1 MTASDWFKS
10 STQQLKASG
19 IKSAHLDSLIILE
32 HTLKISRTNLLVQFD
47 QTINSSQ
54 KKILSH
60 YLKLRLQHRPIAYIT
75 NTVGFY
81 GFNFHVD
88 DRVLIPRPESEELV
102 TKANLMIYL
111 FYITRVLID
120 SELDINPKSFKRFE
134 LTVADLGAGS
144 GNIGISLSLI
154 NPYCRVDLI
163 EKSPQATKVCRLN
176 VVKNN
181 QKNQIFLS
189 DFSKIN
195 LSHYDLLVANLP
207 YLPSKLKLN
216 RATSYEPQTALFSG
230 QDGLKDYTKLFQV
243 ISKSS
248 NKPLSIIL
256 EKIEILDD
264 QLLKLAELNSYRLV
278 IKTKFMFCF
287 LLNYS
292 AQHPVEH

>member
-10 STQQLKASG
+10 STQQLQASG
-19 IKSAHLDSLIILE
+19 IKSAQLDSLIILE
-32 HTLKISRTNLLVQFD
+32 HVLKISRTNLLVHFD
-47 QTINSSQ
+47 QAIKNSQ
-54 KKILSH
+54 KKILNH
-60 YLKLRLQHRPIAYIT
+60 CLELRLQHRPIAYIT
-75 NTVGFY
+75 NSIEFY
-81 GFNFHVD
+81 GFNFYVD

-111 FYITRVLID
+111 FYIIRLLVKF
-120 SELDINPKSFKRFE
+120 ELDANFE
-134 LTVADLGAGS
+134 LFQRLKFNVADLGTGS

-154 NPYCRVDLI
+154 NPYSRVDLI
-163 EKSPQATKVCRLN
+163 EKSSKAIEVCRLN

-189 DFSKIN
+189 DFSKID
-195 LSHYDLLVANLP
+195 LSNYDFIVANLP

-216 RATSYEPQTALFSG
+216 RATSYEPNTALFSG

-248 NKPLSIIL
+248 KKPLLIIL
-256 EKIEILDD
+256 EKLDFLD
-264 QLLKLAELNSYRLV
+264 NQLLNLAELNNYHSI

-287 LLNYS
+287 LLNY
-292 AQHPVEH
+292 

>member
-10 STQQLKASG
+10 STQQLQASG
-19 IKSAHLDSLIILE
+19 IKSAQLDSLIILE
-32 HTLKISRTNLLVQFD
+32 YVLKISRTNLLVHFD
-47 QTINSSQ
+47 QAIKNSQ
-54 KKILSH
+54 KKILNH
-60 YLKLRLQHRPIAYIT
+60 CLELRLQHRPIAYIT
-75 NTVGFY
+75 NSIEFY
-81 GFNFHVD
+81 GFNFYVD

-111 FYITRVLID
+111 FYIIRLLVKF
-120 SELDINPKSFKRFE
+120 ELDPNFE
-134 LTVADLGAGS
+134 LFQRLKFNVADLGTGS

-154 NPYCRVDLI
+154 NPYSRVDLI
-163 EKSPQATKVCRLN
+163 EKSSKAIEVCRLN

-189 DFSKIN
+189 EFSKID
-195 LSHYDLLVANLP
+195 LSNYDFIVANLP

-216 RATSYEPQTALFSG
+216 RATSYEPNTALFSG

-248 NKPLSIIL
+248 KKPLLIIL
-256 EKIEILDD
+256 EKLDFLD
-264 QLLKLAELNSYRLV
+264 NQLLKLAELNNYHSI

-287 LLNYS
+287 LLNY
-292 AQHPVEH
+292 

>member
-10 STQQLKASG
+10 STQQLQASG
-19 IKSAHLDSLIILE
+19 IKSAQLDSLIILE
-32 HTLKISRTNLLVQFD
+32 HVLKISRTNLLVHFD
-47 QTINSSQ
+47 QAIKNSQ
-54 KKILSH
+54 KKILNH
-60 YLKLRLQHRPIAYIT
+60 CLELRLQHRPIAYIT
-75 NTVGFY
+75 NSIEFY
-81 GFNFHVD
+81 GFNFYVD

-111 FYITRVLID
+111 FYIIRLLVKF
-120 SELDINPKSFKRFE
+120 ELDPNFE
-134 LTVADLGAGS
+134 LFQRLKFNVADLGTGS

-154 NPYCRVDLI
+154 NPYSRVDLI
-163 EKSPQATKVCRLN
+163 EKSSKAIEVCRLN

-189 DFSKIN
+189 EFSKID
-195 LSHYDLLVANLP
+195 LSNYDFIVANLP

-216 RATSYEPQTALFSG
+216 RATSYEPNTALFSG

-248 NKPLSIIL
+248 KKPLLIIL
-256 EKIEILDD
+256 EKLDFLD
-264 QLLKLAELNSYRLV
+264 NQLLNLAELNNYHSI

-287 LLNYS
+287 LLNY
-292 AQHPVEH
+292 

>member
-10 STQQLKASG
+10 STQQLQASG
-19 IKSAHLDSLIILE
+19 IKSAQLDSLIILE
-32 HTLKISRTNLLVQFD
+32 HVLKISRTNLLVHFD
-47 QTINSSQ
+47 QAIKNSQ
-54 KKILSH
+54 KKILNH
-60 YLKLRLQHRPIAYIT
+60 CLELRLQHRPIAYIT
-75 NTVGFY
+75 NSIEFY
-81 GFNFHVD
+81 GFNFYVD

-111 FYITRVLID
+111 FYIIRLLVKF
-120 SELDINPKSFKRFE
+120 ELDPNFE
-134 LTVADLGAGS
+134 LFQRLKFNVADLGTGS

-154 NPYCRVDLI
+154 NPYSRVDLI
-163 EKSPQATKVCRLN
+163 EKSSKAIEVCRLN

-189 DFSKIN
+189 EFSKID
-195 LSHYDLLVANLP
+195 LSNYDFIVANLP

-216 RATSYEPQTALFSG
+216 RATSYEPNTALFSG

-248 NKPLSIIL
+248 KKPLLIIL
-256 EKIEILDD
+256 EKLDFLD
-264 QLLKLAELNSYRLV
+264 NQLLKLAELNNYHSI

-287 LLNYS
+287 LLNY
-292 AQHPVEH
+292 

>member
-10 STQQLKASG
+10 STQQLQSSG
-19 IKSAHLDSLIILE
+19 IKSAQLDSLIILE
-32 HTLKISRTNLLVQFD
+32 YVLKISRTNLLVHFD
-47 QTINSSQ
+47 QAIKNSQ
-54 KKILSH
+54 KKILNH
-60 YLKLRLQHRPIAYIT
+60 CLELRLQHRPIAYIT
-75 NTVGFY
+75 NSIEFY
-81 GFNFHVD
+81 GFNFYVD

-111 FYITRVLID
+111 FYIIRLLVKF
-120 SELDINPKSFKRFE
+120 ELDPNFE
-134 LTVADLGAGS
+134 LFQRLKFNVADLGTGS

-154 NPYCRVDLI
+154 NPYSRVDLI
-163 EKSPQATKVCRLN
+163 EKSSKAIEVCRLN

-189 DFSKIN
+189 EFSKID
-195 LSHYDLLVANLP
+195 LSNYDFIVANLP

-216 RATSYEPQTALFSG
+216 RATSYEPNTALFSG

-248 NKPLSIIL
+248 KKPLLIIL
-256 EKIEILDD
+256 EKLDFLD
-264 QLLKLAELNSYRLV
+264 NQLLKLAELNNYHSI

-287 LLNYS
+287 LLNY
-292 AQHPVEH
+292 

>member
-10 STQQLKASG
+10 STQQLQASG
-19 IKSAHLDSLIILE
+19 IKSAQLDSLIILE
-32 HTLKISRTNLLVQFD
+32 YVLKISRTNLLVHFD
-47 QTINSSQ
+47 QAIKNSQ
-54 KKILSH
+54 KKILNH
-60 YLKLRLQHRPIAYIT
+60 CLKLRLQHRPIAYIT
-75 NTVGFY
+75 NSIEFY
-81 GFNFHVD
+81 GFNFYVD

-111 FYITRVLID
+111 FYIIRLLVKF
-120 SELDINPKSFKRFE
+120 ELDPNFE
-134 LTVADLGAGS
+134 LFQRLKFNVADLGTGS

-154 NPYCRVDLI
+154 NPYSRVDLI
-163 EKSPQATKVCRLN
+163 EKSSKAIEVCRLN

-189 DFSKIN
+189 EFSKID
-195 LSHYDLLVANLP
+195 LSNYDFIVANLP

-216 RATSYEPQTALFSG
+216 RATSYEPNTALFSG

-248 NKPLSIIL
+248 KKPLLIIL
-256 EKIEILDD
+256 EKLDFLD
-264 QLLKLAELNSYRLV
+264 NQLLKLAELNNYHSI

-287 LLNYS
+287 LLNY
-292 AQHPVEH
+292 

>member
-10 STQQLKASG
+10 STQQLQASG
-19 IKSAHLDSLIILE
+19 IKSAQLDSLIILE
-32 HTLKISRTNLLVQFD
+32 YVLKISRTNLLVHFD
-47 QTINSSQ
+47 QAIKNSQ
-54 KKILSH
+54 KKILNH
-60 YLKLRLQHRPIAYIT
+60 CLELRLQHRPIAYIT
-75 NTVGFY
+75 NSIEFY
-81 GFNFHVD
+81 GFNFYVD

-111 FYITRVLID
+111 FYIIRLLVKF
-120 SELDINPKSFKRFE
+120 ELDPNFE
-134 LTVADLGAGS
+134 LFQRLKFNVADLGTGS

-154 NPYCRVDLI
+154 NPYSRVDLI
-163 EKSPQATKVCRLN
+163 EKSSKAIEVCRLN

-189 DFSKIN
+189 EFSKID
-195 LSHYDLLVANLP
+195 LSNYDFIVANLP

-216 RATSYEPQTALFSG
+216 RATSYEPNTALFSG

-248 NKPLSIIL
+248 KKPLLIIL
-256 EKIEILDD
+256 EKLDFLD
-264 QLLKLAELNSYRLV
+264 NQLLNLAELNNYHSI

-287 LLNYS
+287 LLNY
-292 AQHPVEH
+292 

>member
-10 STQQLKASG
+10 STQQLQASG
-19 IKSAHLDSLIILE
+19 IKSAQLDSLIILE
-32 HTLKISRTNLLVQFD
+32 HVLKISRTNLLVHFD
-47 QTINSSQ
+47 KAIKNSQ
-54 KKILSH
+54 KKILNH
-60 YLKLRLQHRPIAYIT
+60 CLELRLQHRPIAYIT
-75 NTVGFY
+75 NSIEFY
-81 GFNFHVD
+81 GFNFYVD

-111 FYITRVLID
+111 FYIIRLLV
-120 SELDINPKSFKRFE
+120 KFE
-134 LTVADLGAGS
+134 LGPNFELFQRLKFNVADLGTGS

-154 NPYCRVDLI
+154 NPYSRVDLI
-163 EKSPQATKVCRLN
+163 EKSSKAIEVCRLN

-189 DFSKIN
+189 EFSKID
-195 LSHYDLLVANLP
+195 LSNYDFIVANLP

-216 RATSYEPQTALFSG
+216 RATSYEPNTALFSG

-248 NKPLSIIL
+248 KKPLLIIL
-256 EKIEILDD
+256 EKLDFLD
-264 QLLKLAELNSYRLV
+264 NQLLKLAELNNYHSI

-287 LLNYS
+287 LLNY
-292 AQHPVEH
+292 